1 MISNVHALFVE
12 TNYGHLLKCTENN
25 LDTCEAIYIFQLFST
40 QNLPTLN

>member
-25 LDTCEAIYIFQLFST
+25 MDKWGHLHYPAFST
-40 QNLPTLN
+40 QNLPTSN